1 LVRHTKGT
9 LDSIRHLT
17 ELSRAKFSDEE
28 FGELFYQSVIQDIGK
43 TNLLLEIFLQYLM
56 VSKPL
61 KKKGTI
67 HRLIEEV
74 LEKYRV
80 KLGEKGIKLSK
91 TFEMDLPETV
101 VPDELLKYI
110 MNSILQ
116 YGVNSVVPH
125 GDMGFVTRSIILKGE
140 ENVDQVMLSEDGRY
154 IEIKVF
160 FTGYKRSNE
169 RLGGNA
175 VFHQEEPLDLILKLV
190 KEVVR
195 KNRGFMKFETDE
207 KKGETLISIR
217 FLSERR
223 EMVYYQATHQLIN

>member
-1 LVRHTKGT
+1 
-9 LDSIRHLT
+9 LT

-43 TNLLLEIFLQYLM
+43 TNLLLEIFLQYLI

-74 LEKYRV
+74 LEKYRI

-101 VPDELLKYI
+101 VPDELLRYI
-110 MNSILQ
+110 LNSILQ
-116 YGVNSVVPH
+116 YGLDSVTSH
-125 GDMGFVTRSIILKGE
+125 GEMGFLTQSFILQRE
-140 ENVDQVMLSEDGRY
+140 EGADQVVLSEDGRY
-154 IEIKVF
+154 IEIKVI
-160 FTGYKRSNE
+160 FTGYEKLSKRFKESV
-169 RLGGNA
+169 
-175 VFHQEEPLDLILKLV
+175 VFHREEPLNLILQLA

-207 KKGETLISIR
+207 KKRKIFISIR
-217 FLSERR
+217 FPSERR
-223 EMVYYQATHQLIN
+223 EIVHYQETHPLMS